1 MTEIPAPASE
11 VSPALAEAVRPR
23 LRGVLHQWAFA
34 AFSGGCLALVITADT
49 GRARIA
55 ALIYALSVVG
65 LFGTSA
71 LYHRR
76 SWSQRA
82 RRRMMRLDHAM
93 IFVLI
98 AGTYT
103 PFAMLVLRGRLA
115 LVVLLVVWCGAVLG
129 IVTRMLWLGA
139 PKWFTAALYIA
150 LGWVA
155 VAVMPQLVHRAG
167 LATVILLGIGGAL
180 YSAGAV
186 VYAIGRPNP
195 FPATFGFHEVFH
207 VLTIVAAT
215 LHFIAVGAFA
225 LNVS

>member
-1 MTEIPAPASE
+1 MTQPTGQTELAPLPAEP
-11 VSPALAEAVRPR
+11 LRPR

-34 AFSGGCLALVITADT
+34 AFGGGCLALVITADT
-49 GRARIA
+49 GRARVA

-82 RRRMMRLDHAM
+82 RRRMMRLDHSM

-103 PFAMLVLRGRLA
+103 PFAMLVLRGRVATVILA
-115 LVVLLVVWCGAVLG
+115 VVWGGALLG
-129 IVTRMLWLGA
+129 IVSRMIWLGA
-139 PKWFTAALYIA
+139 PKWLTAAIYIA

-155 VAVMPQLVHRAG
+155 VAVMPQLSDRAG
-167 LATVILLGIGGAL
+167 VATVVLLALGGAL

-186 VYAIGRPNP
+186 VYALGRPNP

-207 VLTIVAAT
+207 VLTIAAAV

-225 LNVS
+225 LDVT

>member
-1 MTEIPAPASE
+1 MEIEP
-11 VSPALAEAVRPR
+11 VRPR

-34 AFSGGCLALVITADT
+34 AFGGGCLALVITADT
-49 GRARIA
+49 GRARVA

-76 SWSQRA
+76 TWSDRG
-82 RRRMMRLDHAM
+82 RRNMKRLDHSM

-103 PFAMLVLRGRLA
+103 PFAMLVLEGRAAATILIIVWGGA
-115 LVVLLVVWCGAVLG
+115 LLG
-129 IVTRMLWLGA
+129 IASKLIFLGA
-139 PKWFTAALYIA
+139 PKWVSAPPYLA

-155 VAVMPQLVHRAG
+155 VAFLPQLEDRAG
-167 LATVILLGIGGAL
+167 LATVVLLAVGGGL
-180 YSAGAV
+180 YSLGAI
-186 VYAIGRPNP
+186 VYATGRPNP
-195 FPATFGFHEVFH
+195 FPNVFGYHEVFH

>member
-1 MTEIPAPASE
+1 MTSPSASSSELSPAPSE
-11 VSPALAEAVRPR
+11 PMRPR

-34 AFSGGCLALVITADT
+34 AFGGGCLALVITADT
-49 GRARIA
+49 GRARMA
-55 ALIYALSVVG
+55 AIIYAMSVVG

-82 RRRMMRLDHAM
+82 RRRMMRLDHSM

-115 LVVLLVVWCGAVLG
+115 VVVLLVVWGGALVG
-129 IVTRMLWLGA
+129 IASRMLWLGA
-139 PKWFTAALYIA
+139 PKWLSAAMYIA

-155 VAVMPQLVHRAG
+155 VAVMPQLVDRAG
-167 LATVILLGIGGAL
+167 LATVILLGVGGVL
-180 YSAGAV
+180 YSTGAV

-207 VLTIVAAT
+207 VLTIIAAT

-225 LNVS
+225 LNAS

>member
-1 MTEIPAPASE
+1 MELEP
-11 VSPALAEAVRPR
+11 VRPR

-34 AFSGGCLALVITADT
+34 AFGGGCLALVITADT
-49 GRARIA
+49 GRARVA

-76 SWSQRA
+76 TWSDRG
-82 RRRMMRLDHAM
+82 RRRMKRLDHSM

-103 PFAMLVLRGRLA
+103 PFAMLVLEGRTAATILII
-115 LVVLLVVWCGAVLG
+115 VWGGAVLG
-129 IVTRMLWLGA
+129 IASKLIFLGA
-139 PKWFTAALYIA
+139 PKWVSAPPYLA

-155 VAVMPQLVHRAG
+155 VAFMPQLEDGAG
-167 LATVILLGIGGAL
+167 VATVVLIAAGGGL
-180 YSAGAV
+180 YSLGAI
-186 VYAIGRPNP
+186 VYATGRPNP
-195 FPATFGFHEVFH
+195 FPAVFGYHEVFH

-225 LNVS
+225 LNTGA